1 MPDTMTPEQRHRCM
15 AAIKGK
21 DTKPEM
27 LVRRY
32 LHARGFRYGLH
43 NRRLPGSPDIVLRS
57 LRTVIFVH
65 GCFWHGHKNCGCY
78 RLPKSNVEFWQK
90 KIDRN
95 RKRDV
100 RVTGELQS
108 KGWNVMIVWECEL
121 KNKQD
126 CENTLARIARELTLL
141 RNPAYATP
149 SSHIPEAAEPE
160 VPYFTKS

>member
-1 MPDTMTPEQRHRCM
+1 MTPKQRHKCM

-43 NRRLPGSPDIVLRS
+43 NRKLPGSPDLVLRS

-65 GCFWHGHKNCGCY
+65 GCFWHGHDNCKYY

-90 KIDRN
+90 KIGRN
-95 RKRDV
+95 RERDIAVV
-100 RVTGELQS
+100 RELES
-108 KGWNVMIVWECEL
+108 RGWNVMVIWECEL
-121 KNKQD
+121 KNKPD
-126 CENTLARIARELTLL
+126 REYTLGRISRKLSLL
-141 RNPAYATP
+141 RNHTYAQP
-149 SSHIPEAAEPE
+149 YSFPLEAADPE
-160 VPYFTKS
+160 SRYGVHDDF